1 MTTTLRTAFTAAR
14 ARRTARHLAGVSFC
28 DSCVRVGDSATRAA
42 GRRQHTQLTAL
53 TQAR

>member
-28 DSCVRVGDSATRAA
+28 GSCVQVGGGATRAA
-42 GRRQHTQLTAL
+42 ERRQRTQPTTL